1 MEAASPIQMV
11 SVMLLNRLIL
21 QEKQLHIFDTYIFL
35 ILFLSH
41 TALVIV
47 EVVRNCFKEVKKKS
61 ICHIDCFSF
70 ANTRNLS

>member
-47 EVVRNCFKEVKKKS
+47 
-61 ICHIDCFSF
+61 
-70 ANTRNLS
+70 

>member
-47 EVVRNCFKEVKKKS
+47 EVVRNCFKEVKKKIHLS
-61 ICHIDCFSF
+61 YRLLFICKY
-70 ANTRNLS
+70 